1 MLRWPKLFPVADKK
15 LLMVTVDIAIVLL
28 GLWCSFSLRLEELYI
43 PEPSVVELLFV
54 APVIAIPVF
63 IYFDLYRSSIRYI
76 GFHGLWEIAKAVSLY
91 SLIWGTLVML
101 SGVGME
107 GVPRSVIIINWLVV
121 ILLISGSRM
130 VARGWFSGAISLNN
144 FGNVSDERTNI
155 VIYGAGPAGVQLAT
169 ALSYSEEYK
178 PVAFVDDNLYLRNH
192 NVSGYKVCPV
202 TDLNVLIK
210 KNDVKEVFL
219 AMPFISRS
227 RRNEIVKM
235 LEPYSVKVRTLP
247 GVVEIAQGHVKV
259 DDIREVDVED
269 LLGRD
274 QVKPNKNLLRANIA
288 GKVVLVTGAGG
299 SIGSEL
305 CRQIIRSRPESLIL
319 YERGEY
325 ELYSIEKE
333 LKEMLSFENNSD
345 DSKIKLISIL
355 GSVCDQSRMEKIHSI
370 FKVQTIYHAAAYK
383 HVPLVETN
391 ATEAVRNNV
400 FGTLYCALAAINT
413 GVETFVLISSDKAVR
428 PTNTMGA
435 TKRFS
440 ELILQ
445 GLAQQSD
452 LSTRFTMVRFGNVLG
467 SSGSV
472 VPLFRDQIKKGG
484 PVTVTDP
491 DIIRYFMTIPEASQ
505 LVIQAGAMGKGGDV
519 FVLDM
524 GEPVKI
530 IELAKSLIRLSGLE
544 IKNEEHKH
552 GDIEIKITGLRHG
565 EKLYEELL
573 IGDNVSS
580 TEHPLIMR
588 AEEEVLPRQEID
600 SYLENLENALA
611 SYDHN
616 EIRRILLKAINGY
629 KPQCAIKDVLYH
641 FEK

>member
-1 MLRWPKLFPVADKK
+1 MFSFFKLTPFAGKQ
-15 LLMVTVDIAIVLL
+15 LLMITVDMVIVLIS
-28 GLWCSFSLRLEELYI
+28 LWCSFSLRLEELYF
-43 PEPSVVELLFV
+43 PESSVLNLFLV
-54 APVIAIPVF
+54 APLLAIPVF
-63 IYFDLYRSSIRYI
+63 VSFDLYRASIRHISFY
-76 GFHGLWEIAKAVSLY
+76 GLWTIAKAVSLY

-107 GVPRSVIIINWLVV
+107 GVPRSIIIINWLVL
-121 ILLISGSRM
+121 ILLLSGSRM
-130 VARGWFSGAISLNN
+130 AARGWFSGAISLNIFN
-144 FGNVSDERTNI
+144 RNTSGMINI
-155 VIYGAGPAGVQLAT
+155 LIYGAGPSGVQLAT
-169 ALSYSEEYK
+169 ALSYSDEYK
-178 PVAFVDDNLYLRNH
+178 PVAFIDDNLYLRNH
-192 NVSGYKVCPV
+192 NVSGYQVCPV
-202 TDLNVLIK
+202 TDLSLLIK
-210 KNDVKEVFL
+210 KHDIKEVFL

-274 QVKPNKNLLRANIA
+274 QVKPDQNLLHANIT

-305 CRQIIRSRPESLIL
+305 CRQIIRSCPESLIL

-333 LKEMLSFENNSD
+333 LKEALSFKGEGKE
-345 DSKIKLISIL
+345 SKIKLISIL
-355 GSVCDQSRMEKIHSI
+355 GSVCDQSRMEKINST
-370 FKVQTIYHAAAYK
+370 FKIQTIYHAAAYK

-391 ATEAVRNNV
+391 ASEAVRNNI
-400 FGTLYCALAAINT
+400 FGTLHCALAAINT
-413 GVETFVLISSDKAVR
+413 NVETFVLISSDKAVR

-484 PVTVTDP
+484 PITVTDP

-530 IELAKSLIRLSGLE
+530 IELAKSLIKLSGLE
-544 IKNEEHKH
+544 IKNDEHKH

-573 IGDNVSS
+573 IGDNASS

-588 AEEEVLPRQEID
+588 AEEEILSRQQID
-600 SYLENLENALA
+600 AHLEHLENALV

-616 EIRRILLKAINGY
+616 EIRRILLKAVNGY
-629 KPQCAIKDVLYH
+629 KPQCEIKDVLYR

>member
-1 MLRWPKLFPVADKK
+1 MLRWSKLFPVADKK
-15 LLMVTVDIAIVLL
+15 LLMITVDIVIVLL
-28 GLWCSFSLRLEELYI
+28 GLWFSFSLRLEKFYI
-43 PEPSVVELLFV
+43 PEPSVVELLLA
-54 APVIAIPVF
+54 APVIAVPVF
-63 IYFDLYRSSIRYI
+63 IYFDLYRSSVRYI
-76 GFHGLWEIAKAVSLY
+76 GFHGLWAIAKSVTLY

-144 FGNVSDERTNI
+144 FGNASDERIKI

-355 GSVCDQSRMEKIHSI
+355 GSVCDQSRMEKIHGI

-400 FGTLYCALAAINT
+400 FGTLYCALAAIKT

-600 SYLENLENALA
+600 AYLENLENALA

-616 EIRRILLKAINGY
+616 EIRRILLKAVNGY
-629 KPQCAIKDVLYH
+629 KPQCEIKDVLYH